1 MNTNK
6 SIEKSNY
13 NFTKQLAIYA
23 GVTLFFAAINIGA
36 GLIRWQLWDTQQIAI
51 LASLVLGL
59 GFIVYLRQSDYK
71 MDPDLRINDK
81 AALYWVC
88 LWISLIV
95 ISNFHRPDIG
105 WANNLTLNL
114 WLIIETLFIAIA
126 DEIIFRAFGD
136 YCFPVKGI
144 REEAAMVICYA
155 AFYLY
160 GFAGD
165 FKAGLTGFVL
175 AIGIGT
181 LFTGLYL
188 RYRKLGANILY
199 HFVLIFLMRLTVINS
214 TVDTPVLG
222 KASVFIFALGVLGMV
237 WYGLR
242 LIKAFN
248 EDGILDD
255 ARLGYDGPENDFRKA
270 FSESREKY
278 RGKVMD
284 KAEPKV
290 EKNVERYINKQI
302 ARAEKQEAKKEAKE
316 KAKRGK
322 TDD

>member
-1 MNTNK
+1 MNTIKYTGNK
-6 SIEKSNY
+6 

-23 GVTLFFAAINIGA
+23 GVTLFFAALTIGA
-36 GLIRWQLWDTQQIAI
+36 GVIKWDLWDTQQITI
-51 LASLVLGL
+51 LANLVLGL

-95 ISNFHRPDIG
+95 ISNFYRPDIG
-105 WANNLTLNL
+105 WSNNITLNL

-136 YCFPVKGI
+136 YCFPVKGL

-160 GFAGD
+160 SFAGG
-165 FKAGLTGFVL
+165 FKAGITGFAL

-214 TVDTPVLG
+214 TSDTPVLG

-242 LIKAFN
+242 LLGAYNREGISADPKS
-248 EDGILDD
+248 EDSVDLL
-255 ARLGYDGPENDFRKA
+255 RT
-270 FSESREKY
+270 FSESRDRYKEKI
-278 RGKVMD
+278 
-284 KAEPKV
+284 
-290 EKNVERYINKQI
+290 INKAQPAIDKSNAKRMEKLI